1 MADLRSVEDDE
12 SPREPCQ
19 PRNDPRDSPW
29 SGVPAPLNALI
40 GREQDLAA
48 IHALLCRDDV
58 RLITLT
64 GPGGVGK
71 TRLALA
77 LASDIARHEEVVVV
91 PLAPVLE
98 PALVAAAIADRLDVR
113 ESAGRPLADDLIAR
127 LQPERLLLLLDNF
140 EHLLA
145 AAPLVSELLVACP
158 NLTVLATS
166 RRRLGL
172 SGEHELQVPPLALPS
187 PDQPATIE
195 SLAQAPA
202 VQLFVARAQAASP
215 RFTLTEANAPL
226 IAQICQRLDGLP
238 LAIELAAPR
247 TRLLSPAALLSRLTN
262 RLHLLQDGPR
272 DQPARLQTMR
282 GAIAWS
288 YDLLDPAAQSLL
300 RQFAV
305 FVGGF
310 TLDAAERVGRRRS
323 EVGRDCWDDDP
334 SSVPRPP
341 SPVLR
346 PPSSDFRPPTP
357 DLPSPI
363 THHPSPTFDGIG
375 LLVDES
381 LLYVSEQPDGER
393 RFGMLETVREYAL
406 ERLVQAGEEPA
417 ARQRH
422 AAYAL
427 DLAEQADPW
436 QALPQPW
443 LDRLQGEHDNLRAAL
458 TWSMARD
465 PETALRLAGALWRF
479 WSQRGYWS
487 EGREWLA
494 QALASATASPP
505 AARAD
510 ALNGAGTLAVEQ
522 GDFPQA
528 RRSHEESLIL
538 AEQSGDARRVARAL
552 RALGIVASN
561 QSQLDRAAELF
572 AEALVRV
579 RAFDDQ
585 PAIGRCLNDLGLV
598 AERQGSHHHAIAYYE
613 EALTVTRATGDQTF
627 AALLL
632 GNLAGAYMGVDDWV
646 RGEAMTAE
654 ALNQSR
660 ALGDR
665 FGVAVNLYNLADCLH
680 RRGEV
685 IDAWIHYRESLVIT
699 HELGEQPLTTRIL
712 DRVAQLLTSSGLP
725 RPAAHLLGAAAAIR
739 EQLGDPLFPIE
750 EEFVAATISETQRTL
765 GAEAFHVAWEAGAA
779 LSLDR
784 AVAEALAIELP
795 ATAAEQAGPRPAPLD
810 LGLTTREIEVL
821 RLVSRG
827 LSDKEIGSALAI
839 SHHTASRHVAAI
851 RAKLNAPS
859 RTGAVTVAR
868 EAGWV

>member
-1 MADLRSVEDDE
+1 MADQLPIEDDE
-12 SPREPCQ
+12 VPARSWQ
-19 PRNDPRDSPW
+19 SADASRDGPW
-29 SGVPAPLNALI
+29 SGVPAPLNPLI
-40 GREQDLAA
+40 GREQELAA
-48 IHALLCRDDV
+48 VHALLARDDV

-71 TRLALA
+71 TRLADA
-77 LASDIARHEEVVVV
+77 VATDVAPHEEVVVV

-98 PALVAAAIADRLDVR
+98 PALVAVAIADRLDLR

-127 LQPERLLLLLDNF
+127 LQPDRLLLVLDNV

-158 NLTVLATS
+158 GLTVLATS

-172 SGEHELQVPPLALPS
+172 SGEHEIQVPPLALA
-187 PDQPATIE
+187 DLGQPATIE
-195 SLAQAPA
+195 ALAQVPA

-226 IAQICQRLDGLP
+226 ISEICQRLDGLP

-247 TRLLSPAALLSRLTN
+247 TRVLSPAALLSRLTN
-262 RLHLLQDGPR
+262 RLHLLKDGPR

-282 GAIAWS
+282 GAIDWS
-288 YDLLDPAAQSLL
+288 YDLLDAGSQSLL
-300 RQFAV
+300 RRLAV
-305 FVGGF
+305 FAGGF
-310 TLDAAERVGRRRS
+310 QLEAAEAVAGPGAPGADLAIRP
-323 EVGRDCWDDDP
+323 DP
-334 SSVPRPP
+334 LLPDADA
-341 SPVLR
+341 VLA
-346 PPSSDFRPPTP
+346 
-357 DLPSPI
+357 
-363 THHPSPTFDGIG
+363 G
-375 LLVDES
+375 LTTLVDES
-381 LLYVSEQPDGER
+381 LLHMSEQPDGER

-406 ERLVQAGEEPA
+406 ERLVQAGEEPE

-427 DLAEQADPW
+427 GLAEQADPW

-443 LDRLQGEHDNLRAAL
+443 LDRLHNEHDNLRAAL
-458 TWSMARD
+458 AWSITRE
-465 PETALRLAGALWRF
+465 PETALRLAGRLWRF

-487 EGREWLA
+487 EGRGWLA
-494 QALASATASPP
+494 QALASEAAAPP
-505 AARAD
+505 PARAD
-510 ALNGAGTLAVEQ
+510 ALNGAGKMAIEQ
-522 GDFPQA
+522 GDFLQA
-528 RRSHEESLIL
+528 SGCLTESLML
-538 AEQSGDARRVARAL
+538 AEQIGDERRIARAL
-552 RALGIVASN
+552 QSLGHLASN
-561 QSQLDRAAELF
+561 QGKLDRAAELF
-572 AEALVRV
+572 AEALVRL
-579 RAFDDQ
+579 RALNDRA
-585 PAIGRCLNDLGLV
+585 AIGRCLNDLGLV
-598 AERQGSHHHAIAYYE
+598 AERQGDFARAIAFFE
-613 EALTVTRATGDQTF
+613 EALPLARATSDQTF

-632 GNLAGAYMGVDDWV
+632 SNLAGAYMGSDDWV

-654 ALNQSR
+654 ALDQSR
-660 ALGDR
+660 ILGDR
-665 FGVAVNLYNLADCLH
+665 FGVAINLYNLADCVH

-685 IDAWIHYRESLVIT
+685 KDAWTHYRESMVIT

-712 DRVAQLLTSSGLP
+712 DQIAQLLTTSGLV

-739 EQLGDPLFPIE
+739 EQIGDPLFPIE
-750 EEFVAATISETQRTL
+750 EDLVAATIAATQSAL
-765 GAEAFHVAWEAGAA
+765 GAEAFHVAWEAGTA

-795 ATAAEQAGPRPAPLD
+795 TAVPGPAPLD

-827 LSDKEIGSALAI
+827 LSDKEIGSTLAI

-851 RAKLNAPS
+851 RTKLAVPS